1 MQNKGFVTVFA
12 ALLALVCAFYISF
25 SFVTNRYEKKAEE
38 YALQSGNPAKHY
50 LDSISTEKVWFG
62 YTYKQAQ
69 EMQIGLGL
77 DLKGGMNVILEI
89 SVADVL
95 KSLAAENAGNPTF
108 TAALK
113 ATQDAEVTSGA
124 DFMNLFAKN
133 FKQIDPTANLA
144 DVFSTYQLKEKIK
157 KDTPD
162 SEVLSILKKEM
173 DDALSNSFQV
183 LRNRID
189 RFGVVAP
196 NIQRLEQ
203 AGRILVELPG
213 IKEPERVKKLLQG
226 SANLEFWETFS
237 LTELY
242 PSFARANQLLA
253 SQSKGEAQNSEADS
267 NAADED
273 EAAATSTEVSDSNA
287 EQEPAVVADTTQNIA
302 DSLANAQAAQAADQ
316 EAQLAEFRAN
326 NPLFAKLQLYVNE
339 AGQAID
345 GPVVGYAAASDTAAI
360 NAMLAQKQIRDL
372 FNRKLRF
379 AWGVKSMDPK
389 GIFYQLYALKAHDNA
404 GHPSLPD
411 ASKGGDI
418 VVDARADF
426 QQFSN
431 QFEVSME
438 MTPEAGTIWAK
449 LTKENIGKCVA
460 IVLDGVVYSAPRVNS
475 EISGGRS
482 SITGNFDAEEA
493 NDLANVL
500 KSGKMAAQ
508 VNIVSEDVVGPTLGQ
523 EAIRA
528 SVISFIIAL
537 ILLFIYMVAF
547 YGAKAGLVADV
558 CLIINAFFTV
568 GILSSFNAVLTLS
581 GIAGLVL
588 SMGIAVDANV
598 LIYERAKEE
607 LAGGKALRSAVTAAY
622 SNAFSAIFDANL
634 TSLITGIILYI
645 FGTGPIQGFAV
656 TFIIG
661 IITSFISAVFL
672 SRIYLESALE
682 KGWIKSLTFTG
693 FATNWI
699 KPTRIDFVKKG
710 MTSRVVYAVL
720 AVISVVLL
728 FWPGMRKGIDF
739 TGGRNY
745 IVNFADVEKVETEPL
760 TKALQS
766 RFGDATVSVI
776 TINASNENEVRIST
790 NYALNSTKAEDD
802 ENIKHMI
809 YDAGVECNY
818 IPNSV
823 DFDSFNNETYIPSTQ
838 KVGPSVADD
847 ITVGAIWAIIVSLI
861 AIALYILFRF
871 RDIAFSIGSIF
882 GLAANTLFILGL
894 YAILWTIMPFSMEID
909 QAFIAAILTV
919 IGYSIN
925 DIVVVFDR
933 IREVR
938 TLYPTK
944 SLYEVINEALNATMV
959 RTINTSVSTLLVLLV
974 IFFLGGT
981 SIQSFIFA
989 MILGVVI
996 DPLTTIFLAVPTAYL
1011 FMHRKEKK
1019 KVTA

>member
-25 SFVTNRYEKKAEE
+25 SFVTSHHEKKAEE
-38 YALQSGNPAKHY
+38 YAVQSGNTAKHY

-89 SVADVL
+89 SVSDVL

-113 ATQDAEVTSGA
+113 ATQDAQVTSGA
-124 DFMNLFAKN
+124 DFLNLFAKN
-133 FKQIDPTANLA
+133 FKQVDPTANLA

-162 SEVLSILKKEM
+162 SEVISILKKEM

-213 IKEPERVKKLLQG
+213 VKEPERVKKLLQG
-226 SANLEFWETFS
+226 SANLEFWETYNLAEIAPALS
-237 LTELY
+237 
-242 PSFARANQLLA
+242 RANAILA
-253 SQSKGEAQNSEADS
+253 GKVAKDSTAVADG
-267 NAADED
+267 DGV
-273 EAAATSTEVSDSNA
+273 AAANDSANVAAGIAAAVSDS
-287 EQEPAVVADTTQNIA
+287 
-302 DSLANAQAAQAADQ
+302 SAQAAADQ
-316 EAQLAEFRAN
+316 QKAIAEWRAA
-326 NPLFAKLQLYVNE
+326 NPLFSKLQLYVTE
-339 AGQAID
+339 SGQAVE
-345 GPVVGYAAASDTAAI
+345 GPIVGYASASDTAAI
-360 NAMLAQKQIRDL
+360 NAMLATKQVSDIL
-372 FNRKLRF
+372 PRKLKF
-379 AWGVKSMDPK
+379 AWAVKSMDPK

-426 QQFSN
+426 QQFNN

-449 LTKENIGKCVA
+449 LTKENIGNCVA

-500 KSGKMAAQ
+500 KSGKMAAP

-523 EAIRA
+523 EAIHA

-537 ILLFIYMVAF
+537 ILLFVYMVAF
-547 YGAKAGLVADV
+547 YGAKAGIVADV

-607 LAGGKALRSAVTAAY
+607 LAAGKALRSAVTAAY

-672 SRIYLESALE
+672 SRVYLETALE
-682 KGWIKSLTFTG
+682 KGWIKTLTFTG
-693 FATNWI
+693 FASGLL
-699 KPTRIDFVKKG
+699 KPTHIDFVKKG
-710 MTSRVVYAVL
+710 RTSRVVYLVL
-720 AVISVVLL
+720 AVLSIVLL

-745 IVNFADVEKVETEPL
+745 IVNFVDVQTVQTEPL

-818 IPNSV
+818 IPASV
-823 DFDSFNNETYIPSTQ
+823 SFDAFNNETYIPSTQ

-959 RTINTSVSTLLVLLV
+959 RTLNTSISTLLVLLV

-996 DPLTTIFLAVPTAYL
+996 DPLTTIFLAVPTAYM
-1011 FMHRKEKK
+1011 FMGRKERK

>member
-25 SFVTNRYEKKAEE
+25 SFVTSSYEKKAEQ
-38 YALQSGNPAKHY
+38 YALESGNSAKHY

-89 SVADVL
+89 SVSDVL
-95 KSLAAENAGNPTF
+95 KSLAAENSGNPTF
-108 TAALK
+108 VAALK
-113 ATQDAEVTSGA
+113 ATQDAQVTSGA

-162 SEVLSILKKEM
+162 SEVLSILQKEM
-173 DDALSNSFQV
+173 DAALSNSFQV

-213 IKEPERVKKLLQG
+213 VKEPERVKKLLQG
-226 SANLEFWETFS
+226 SANLEFWETYNLAEIAGEFQKANAILATLNKGEQPAAEEVATDNVEAAQQDAAEVAQDADVLDDSS
-237 LTELY
+237 L
-242 PSFARANQLLA
+242 ADANTDAAVDTAALLA
-253 SQSKGEAQNSEADS
+253 QAQKEM
-267 NAADED
+267 
-273 EAAATSTEVSDSNA
+273 
-287 EQEPAVVADTTQNIA
+287 I
-302 DSLANAQAAQAADQ
+302 
-316 EAQLAEFRAN
+316 AN
-326 NPLFAKLQLYVNE
+326 NPLFAKLQLYLNE
-339 AGQAID
+339 AGQAYE
-345 GPVVGYAAASDTAAI
+345 GPIVGVASASDTAAI
-360 NAMLAQKQIRDL
+360 NAMLATKQVRDL
-372 FNRKLRF
+372 FPRKLRF
-379 AWGVKSMDPK
+379 AWGVKSIDPK
-389 GIFYQLYALKAHDNA
+389 GIYYQLYALKAHDNA

-482 SITGNFDAEEA
+482 SITGNFDADEA
-493 NDLANVL
+493 SDLANVL

-523 EAIRA
+523 EAIHA

-547 YGAKAGLVADV
+547 YGVKAGLVADV

-607 LAGGKALRSAVTAAY
+607 LAAGKALRTAVSSAY

-682 KGWIKSLTFTG
+682 KGWIKTLTFTG
-693 FATNWI
+693 FASGLL
-699 KPTRIDFVKKG
+699 KPTHIDFVKKG
-710 MTSRVVYAVL
+710 FTSRVVYLVL
-720 AVISVVLL
+720 ALLSIVLL

-745 IVNFADVEKVETEPL
+745 VVNFSDVEKVEVAPL
-760 TKALQS
+760 TDALQK
-766 RFGDATVSVI
+766 RFEGATVSVI
-776 TINASNENEVRIST
+776 TINANNENEVRIST
-790 NYALNSTKAEDD
+790 NYALNSTSAEDD

-809 YDAGVECNY
+809 YDAGVECGY
-818 IPNSV
+818 VPASV
-823 DFDSFNNETYIPSTQ
+823 DFDNFNNENYIPSTQ
-838 KVGPSVADD
+838 KVGPSVAED

-882 GLAANTLFILGL
+882 GLVANTLFILGL

-938 TLYPTK
+938 NLYPTK

-959 RTINTSVSTLLVLLV
+959 RTLNTSISTLLVLLV

-1011 FMHRKEKK
+1011 FMSRKEKK
-1019 KVTA
+1019 QKAVAE

>member
-25 SFVTNRYEKKAEE
+25 SFVTSRYEKKAEQ
-38 YALQSGNPAKHY
+38 YAQQTGKTAKSY

-89 SVADVL
+89 SVGDVL
-95 KSLAAENAGNPTF
+95 RSLAAENAGNPTF
-108 TAALK
+108 VEALK
-113 ATQDAEVTSGA
+113 LTQDAQVTSGS

-133 FKQIDPTANLA
+133 FKQVNPSANLA

-162 SEVLSILKKEM
+162 SEVLDILQKEM
-173 DDALSNSFQV
+173 DAALSNSFQV

-213 IKEPERVKKLLQG
+213 VKEPERVKKLLQG
-226 SANLEFWETFS
+226 SANLEFWETYNLS
-237 LTELY
+237 ELLDGFVKAN
-242 PSFARANQLLA
+242 SVLAGQNKSADTTSVAEADSAAAVANQL
-253 SQSKGEAQNSEADS
+253 
-267 NAADED
+267 
-273 EAAATSTEVSDSNA
+273 AAAQTDGAVPQDSA
-287 EQEPAVVADTTQNIA
+287 AAA
-302 DSLANAQAAQAADQ
+302 AAAQQQA
-316 EAQLAEFRAN
+316 LAEARAN

-339 AGQAID
+339 SGQAVE
-345 GPVVGYAAASDTAAI
+345 GPVVGYASASDTAAI
-360 NAMLAQKQIRDL
+360 NAMLASKQVRDL
-372 FNRKLRF
+372 FPRKARF

-389 GIFYQLYALKAHDNA
+389 GIYYQLYALKAHDNS

-411 ASKGGDI
+411 VSKGGDI
-418 VVDARADF
+418 VVDARSDF
-426 QQFSN
+426 QQFTN

-482 SITGNFDAEEA
+482 SITGNFDADEA
-493 NDLANVL
+493 GDLANVL

-547 YGAKAGLVADV
+547 YGVKAGLVADV
-558 CLIINAFFTV
+558 CLIVNAFFTV

-607 LAGGKALRSAVTAAY
+607 LAAGKALRSAVTAAY

-682 KGWIKSLTFTG
+682 KGWIKNLTFTG
-693 FATNWI
+693 FASGLL
-699 KPTRIDFVKKG
+699 KPTHIDFVKKG
-710 MTSRVVYAVL
+710 YTSRVVYLVL
-720 AVISVVLL
+720 AIVSVVLL

-745 IVNFADVEKVETEPL
+745 IVNFADVQTVQTEPL

-776 TINASNENEVRIST
+776 TINANNENEVRIST

-802 ENIKHMI
+802 EAIKELI
-809 YDAGVECNY
+809 YEAGVECGY
-818 IPNSV
+818 VPATVS
-823 DFDSFNNETYIPSTQ
+823 FDDFNNEVYIPSTQ
-838 KVGPSVADD
+838 KVGPSVAED

-882 GLAANTLFILGL
+882 GLAANVLFILGL
-894 YAILWTIMPFSMEID
+894 YAILWAVMPFSMEID

-959 RTINTSVSTLLVLLV
+959 RTLNTSISTLLVLLV

-1011 FMHRKEKK
+1011 FMGRKERK
-1019 KVTA
+1019 KVAA